1 VQYLHEAS
9 LFGDVLGVV
18 LGTGDLLPQVLIQS
32 NGKWFPVETIGP
44 AVKSASESELKAILA
59 KVLEHQAVEEFLVF
73 SAAGERRGLS
83 AQLLISETPGLRAN
97 WEQLEELCLQ
107 RIRTKIRI
115 NWKIAEPED
124 SFIGLAGAHTDL
136 IEALRYMK
144 EDLSVPV
151 LREVLSS
158 DPPSDI
164 LRSSLEVISALPDPG
179 GVELLLDNFE
189 KRAPAARST
198 IISALLTS
206 EPRITKLLDLVE
218 SNQVSFLEIGQTR
231 LASLQQVKNPE
242 IQARLQKLVAA
253 NAPADRSKVL
263 EEYQAALAHEHDPLR
278 GRELFAKN
286 CAICHKIGDLGVE
299 VAPNI
304 SDSRVKTHAQL
315 LTDILD
321 PNRAIDNNYFSYTL
335 VNKAGT
341 VATGIIS
348 AETSSSVTLK
358 QPEGKTL
365 TVLRSDIEQLK
376 PNGVSLMPVGFEK
389 QLTVAQMADVISFIK
404 NWRYL
409 DGQVPKEVIK

>member
-1 VQYLHEAS
+1 MADTMKSRGFTVQQIVSQSTEIREEWTAFLAE
-9 LFGDVLGVV
+9 
-18 LGTGDLLPQVLIQS
+18 QVKTCS
-32 NGKWFPVETIGP
+32 SVTI
-44 AVKSASESELKAILA
+44 
-59 KVLEHQAVEEFLVF
+59 
-73 SAAGERRGLS
+73 
-83 AQLLISETPGLRAN
+83 
-97 WEQLEELCLQ
+97 
-107 RIRTKIRI
+107 
-115 NWKIAEPED
+115 PED
-124 SFIGLAGAHTDL
+124 RRMS
-136 IEALRYMK
+136 ALTCLKYAPPDQSKTVVRK
-144 EDLSVPV
+144 ILE
-151 LREVLSS
+151 S
-158 DPPSDI
+158 DESI
-164 LRSSLEVISALPDPG
+164 NACQVALEVATTLPDPITSD
-179 GVELLLDNFE
+179 LLMLNFTQ
-189 KRAPAARST
+189 RTPALRST

-242 IQARLQKLVAA
+242 IQARLQKLIAA

-263 EEYQAALAHEHDPLR
+263 EEYQAALTHEHDPLR

-286 CAICHKIGDLGVE
+286 CAQCHKIGDLGVE

-304 SDSRVKTHAQL
+304 SDSRVKTQAQL

-335 VNKAGT
+335 VDKAGT

-389 QLTVAQMADVISFIK
+389 QLTVAQMADVISFVK

-409 DGQVPKEVIK
+409 DGSVPKEVIK

>member
-1 VQYLHEAS
+1 
-9 LFGDVLGVV
+9 
-18 LGTGDLLPQVLIQS
+18 
-32 NGKWFPVETIGP
+32 
-44 AVKSASESELKAILA
+44 
-59 KVLEHQAVEEFLVF
+59 
-73 SAAGERRGLS
+73 
-83 AQLLISETPGLRAN
+83 
-97 WEQLEELCLQ
+97 
-107 RIRTKIRI
+107 
-115 NWKIAEPED
+115 
-124 SFIGLAGAHTDL
+124 
-136 IEALRYMK
+136 M
-144 EDLSVPV
+144 
-151 LREVLSS
+151 
-158 DPPSDI
+158 
-164 LRSSLEVISALPDPG
+164 
-179 GVELLLDNFE
+179 LLLDFE
-189 KRAPAARST
+189 KRVPAARSA
-198 IISALLTS
+198 IISALVTS

-242 IQARLQKLVAA
+242 IQARLQKLIAA

-263 EEYQAALAHEHDPLR
+263 EEYQAALTHEHDPLR

-286 CAICHKIGDLGVE
+286 CAQCHKVGDLGVE

-304 SDSRVKTHAQL
+304 SDSRVKTQAQL

-335 VNKAGT
+335 VDKAGT

-389 QLTVAQMADVISFIK
+389 QLTVAQMADVISFVK

-409 DGQVPKEVIK
+409 DGSVPKEVIK